1 VIVIGCEI
9 PIVNAHSARR
19 RRLSFP
25 VTDRGD
31 TMARRLDDMAVAAV
45 PALFVV
51 LWSSGFVGGKYG
63 LPYAEPFTLLSL
75 RMILVVAILGIV
87 VVLTRPAWPDAA
99 MVGRTAVIG
108 VLIHGFYLGGVFYS
122 MYRGLPPAI
131 TALVVCLQPVVTST
145 VANRVLGETVVMR
158 QWIGLALGLV
168 GVFFVVYG
176 NIRGGENAPPAAWL
190 ASFVAL
196 AGITAGTIYQKRHG
210 SSVDWRAGFLI
221 QYSIAGALFCVLAF
235 MFETR
240 VVDWNIH
247 LVGALA
253 WMVLVL
259 SLGTIWLLYFL
270 IRRSAATRVTS
281 LFYLVPPVTAV
292 EAWLIFGDR
301 LGVLALIGMAACAA
315 GVFLVNT
322 PAGISRAKSRW

>member
-1 VIVIGCEI
+1 
-9 PIVNAHSARR
+9 
-19 RRLSFP
+19 
-25 VTDRGD
+25 
-31 TMARRLDDMAVAAV
+31 MARRLEDMAVAAV
-45 PALFVV
+45 PTLFVV
-51 LWSSGFVGGKYG
+51 FWSSGFVGGKYG

-75 RMILVVAILGIV
+75 RMIAVVAILGV
-87 VVLTRPAWPDAA
+87 VVMVTRPAWPDAA
-99 MVGRTAVIG
+99 IVGRTAVTG
-108 VLIHGFYLGGVFYS
+108 LLMHGIYLGGVFYS
-122 MYRGLPPAI
+122 IYRGLPPAI
-131 TALVVCLQPVVTST
+131 SALIVCLQPVVTST

-176 NIRGGENAPPAAWL
+176 NIHGGDDAPSVAWL

-210 SSVDWRAGFLI
+210 SSIDWRAGFLI
-221 QYSIAGALFCVLAF
+221 QYGAAGVLFCVLAF
-235 MFETR
+235 LFETR
-240 VVDWNIH
+240 AVNWDVH
-247 LVGALA
+247 LIGALA

-270 IRRSAATRVTS
+270 IQRSAATKVTS

-292 EAWLIFGDR
+292 QAWIIFGDR

-322 PAGISRAKSRW
+322 PAGISRAKSRWEL